1 MLAKIVDFSRYTS
14 VRIGTINTLNYIE
27 SPQDYVELL
36 QKFSPQIIGKA
47 NNLLIAPSA
56 KNLCV
61 LSKAF
66 DYIKDL
72 GDSLEVGAATPSGK
86 LFAYAKRNNLRGFEI
101 LCGLPGSL
109 GGIIKMNAGLKSYEI
124 QEVLL
129 GILQLESDEE
139 LGFKSVESLGL
150 SYRSSAISG
159 LIFAGIFK
167 KESGFNSELVEAF
180 IAMRQNQPKE
190 PSFGS
195 CFKNPKGDF
204 AGRLIAAVGLKGVKF
219 GKNKSLC
226 FSEKHANFLVN
237 LGDSTFEEALELI
250 ELARERV
257 RRICGIALEN
267 EVQIVR

>member
-1 MLAKIVDFSRYTS
+1 MFQKIVDFSRYTS
-14 VRIGTINTLNYIE
+14 VRIGTQLALNYIE
-27 SPQDYVELL
+27 SPQDYIALL
-36 QKFSPQIIGKA
+36 EQASPQIIGKA
-47 NNLLIAPSA
+47 NNLLIAPNA
-56 KNLCV
+56 KNLCA

-72 GDSLEVGAATPSGK
+72 GDSLEVGSATPSGR
-86 LFAYAKRNNLRGFEI
+86 LFAYAKRKNLRGFEI
-101 LCGLPGSL
+101 LCGLPGSV

-129 GILQLESDEE
+129 GILQLENTAK
-139 LGFKSVESLGL
+139 LGFKNVESLGL
-150 SYRSSAISG
+150 SYRSSEISG

-167 KESGFNSELVEAF
+167 KQSGFRGDLVEEC
-180 IAMRQNQPKE
+180 IKMRQNQPKE

-204 AGRLIAAVGLKGVKF
+204 AGRLIEAVGLKGVRF
-219 GKNKSLC
+219 GKSKSLC

-250 ELARERV
+250 EIAKEKV
-257 RRICGIALEN
+257 QKECGIALEN
-267 EVQIVR
+267 EVQILR

>member
-1 MLAKIVDFSRYTS
+1 MFQKIVDFSCYTS
-14 VRIGTINTLNYIE
+14 VRIGTRLALNYIE
-27 SPQDYVELL
+27 SPQDYIALL
-36 QKFSPQIIGKA
+36 EQTSPQIIGKA
-47 NNLLIAPSA
+47 NNLLIAPNA

-86 LFAYAKRNNLRGFEI
+86 LFSYAKRKNLGGFEI
-101 LCGLPGSL
+101 LCGLPGSM
-109 GGIIKMNAGLKSYEI
+109 GGILKMNAGLKSYEI
-124 QEVLL
+124 QKVTL
-129 GILQLESDEE
+129 GILQLDS
-139 LGFKSVESLGL
+139 LGKLDFKSVENLGL
-150 SYRSSAISG
+150 SYRSSQIEG

-167 KESGFNSELVEAF
+167 KQSGFRADLVEEC
-180 IAMRQNQPKE
+180 IKMRQNQPTE

-204 AGRLIAAVGLKGVKF
+204 AGRLIEAVGLKGVRF

-250 ELARERV
+250 EIAKEKVQKER
-257 RRICGIALEN
+257 GIALEN
-267 EVQIVR
+267 EVQILR